1 MANPQPGDP
10 KLVAQIVNRL
20 KSQGLFDQFRR
31 DCLADVD
38 TKPAYQNLRQR
49 VDSFVSNHL
58 AGHTWSPHLNK
69 NQLRNNIRQQVLNS
83 GMLESGIDRIISQ
96 VVDPKINQMFRPQV
110 EKAVHEF
117 LNTVNIREEA
127 SVSTIQNEENNDS
140 SGATQQGL
148 STAGP
153 SGNVANDAMSIL
165 ETISSLNQEA
175 CAARSSTETPVLK
188 GTERASRKF
197 LPQHNF
203 DSTIEKD
210 HSSQEAQEKRD
221 AQEKSSPEPQIE
233 GGDTILN
240 HEELRDAPC
249 TNEEIINLLKDT
261 GSGSLSGGE
270 GVAESAEKCKIT
282 DKNEERKTKMIDKS
296 DEKKVKLIEKSDEK
310 KVNVIEKNKE
320 LNFNEND
327 RSDDS
332 RVKSSKEPD
341 KNDGQK
347 AKEIDMNEEQ
357 ISTLFDKCED
367 QKAKKMDKS
376 DKKLDILEKDKK
388 EDKQDNKTD
397 KKEEKREN
405 KTEKKIDR
413 LKSKEERA
421 WKEREADSR
430 KHTAYDR
437 PSSRYRVSQV
447 LKEEYSSEDSD
458 SDSDSLTD
466 ITVSSVHT
474 SDLSSFEEESEAVP
488 AVSDSTEEGEITSDD
503 DDENV
508 DSQSK
513 TNPQTGE
520 QSDGKTKIVRHSYV
534 HKPYLYSRYYSDSDD
549 EQTVEQHRQSMAR
562 AKEERLMRRQ
572 INREKLEEKR
582 KQKALEKVK
591 GVKTVNPK
599 STGKIGGEGS
609 SSKGCLKDV
618 LKEQIFL
625 EKKVLLSIQ
634 RQRESRLSESS
645 WKRRCD
651 HSEEDSR
658 DSYKSETFEKLS
670 STSKDPKHVRSENSH
685 LKSSRRSAEPLHTT
699 DEKKDDTKIEREQ
712 KRKTSLL
719 EGIADET
726 ETRDAKKRV
735 DRLES
740 NNEEHQKKKIS
751 SKTEKLKKDGNHADS
766 HNSRSAPKKDTKSSR
781 DKVDRE
787 RSLSDDKSSSRHR
800 HKTDSVQKAVEDL
813 GNRSSERGL
822 KGEEKQSKSSSDD
835 KTDRKSK
842 HKSEKKPLA
851 YSKEGRTDDSMRR
864 ESRKERSLST
874 EKSRSEHTSR
884 RSTSDSKT
892 HRNSQGRLK
901 ESASASQ
908 KKPETHLEEKC
919 DLDSANSD
927 SNSKHE
933 ESLHKDRRRSKS
945 SSEEKSLLKSKSKS
959 SLKLSKS
966 NDAES
971 HEVTQNPTKETSL
984 LGGDTS
990 KTSED
995 SVLKE
1000 SIVSKLKRIAYSG
1013 ISPEKES
1020 GHKIKHQSGDKASER
1035 YKSDLKDLSLCKQD
1049 KKLSTEC
1056 NKSRSLKQC
1065 SRELRKEETNKLQDK
1080 PLEGSPDK
1088 LQGGSM
1094 ALPKKA
1100 NKKITL
1106 DTRREVIPADKTIET
1121 PQTLTLAPVDGN
1133 VLTHKKLVGNC
1144 EDYSCSE
1151 QDSEVMETDSE
1162 EVPRN
1167 VSKSSEKLLTD
1178 SVLWKGETV
1187 LQVSADQSGDRGE
1200 LKAAKAILTLDS
1212 QVPCTNSS
1220 KKLYN
1225 STKNVDSKDLEANDC
1240 SEEDVMKQ
1248 GFHQMIDQYV
1258 KSNAFLNDESMHV
1271 QGCPIAQQSAEKSS
1285 LNKGPTSSV
1294 ISSSTSASVA
1304 KSPTDEERNCKPLP
1318 GIDLAVNSDLEKN
1331 RISCLTRGLLE
1342 NTNFAKETSEETCEK
1357 EIIEGMHE
1365 AEHIDKALVG
1375 LDTGNGEIMKLSN
1388 VEEEAHDIKA
1398 AVPEIILSTNTSE
1411 PEHSR
1416 VDVGAEID
1424 ETVVENKDAKPN
1436 AYSEIIGKTDSKTGH
1451 NMGNPVT
1458 LESVMESG
1466 TSVDVGTTTELKTL
1480 LTVQCSEVLK
1490 RDLLT
1495 GSIAEGSGISV
1506 NEAKTETSPCH
1517 NNTEKDENGIVDSRT
1532 KEDIGSNTQKD
1543 TGKWKHSSTESREAN
1558 IPGIRTSPENKVES
1572 TVIDLN
1578 ADNVFGTMRHPAKDD
1593 EATSSST
1600 IMDNDIGRTKETSM
1614 MRVEKESENAASS
1627 SGTVTGK
1634 NTKDRSFSSRT
1645 ATEKDT
1651 ENAATS
1657 STTLANISVCKSKD
1671 FVVSEKDGEAAS
1683 SSSNTVMSTSNHN
1696 SKDVESEVAIMSSEY
1711 DAEDSATS
1719 SGSLVG
1725 TSTWE
1730 IKVVKQCLQNDGEE
1744 AASSSES
1751 IMNTNTEERAAS
1763 SSETVVERHAE
1774 QRAATSSGT
1783 VMGRNTRERAASSS
1797 ESTVVRIS
1805 DERTASSSENMVE
1818 RTTEERAAS
1827 SSETMVNRNTEETT
1841 SSSSETVVDRNTDE
1855 ELAASSSENIVHEH
1869 IGENAASSSVTTED
1883 THTED
1888 RTASS
1893 SEITVNRHAEE
1904 RAASSSET
1912 VVNRHVDER
1921 TASSSGTMNDRNAEE
1936 RTTSSSE
1943 TTEDRNTGEPAAS
1956 SSENVADRNGEARAA
1971 SSSGTMEDKNKERS
1985 ASSSE
1990 TTVYRSTEERAASSS
2005 ETLVKR
2011 NTKDR
2016 SAYSSVSIMDVCAE
2030 ERTASSSG
2038 TLMDRNT
2045 EERTASS
2052 SGTGMDR
2059 RSDDRAASS
2068 SGATT
2073 SGGTEETA
2081 ASSSGTTMDGNTEDR
2096 AASSSETIM
2105 AGSAG
2110 ERTASSTGTLMD
2122 RITEKRA
2129 EVVMMCTQKNRED
2142 ATSSSSTSRDNVE
2155 IEIDTPTAMH
2165 RIVVYAEDNEN
2176 SIGEGHLG
2184 NSSCVALREG
2194 ASVSSA
2200 TNVKEMDSGLPSTHT
2215 NTTENN
2221 NALKMTINNEGRNSA
2236 PDTLQTELALNRDHV
2251 EDKEDAVSSA
2261 GSEEKH
2267 LSFTLGVRQDFE
2279 NTVTELGETEGD
2291 RTVTSAGTIVSIPSL
2306 AFENSGESE
2315 SNVSC
2320 ANLEKDDDA
2329 DGVSCANGIY
2339 PVEATVFEAAKKEN
2353 EAIVTADNLPE
2364 SDCEGAFSNTSVER
2378 DEADAMTSSVVHHLG
2393 QIGVLK
2399 FGSEEGESAVTS
2411 TGITVEEQSGGVA
2424 ACTEIE
2430 NIDFMI
2436 DSGVEEK
2443 DDGTLNMK
2451 DVKEGN
2457 FSEDDE
2463 SAITSTGTKEDE
2475 EGEGIVT
2482 STGNGNEDSSSCTGT
2497 EENVQSV
2504 VVPDI
2509 AGVEDPILST
2519 GLDQNKDE
2527 GMVTVTSVCEQQ
2539 PLHTKT
2545 SVTAEMEVH
2554 MSCLSANN
2562 AIEDAVS
2569 SADTECYINSA
2580 PTSASTN
2587 NQGIISKDR
2596 ENIHESS
2603 LTTVPVEDDE
2613 SIIAVEC
2620 KQENAESSST
2630 VRMSEIVEARQL
2642 PTETESREDLMRSAS
2657 IGEAKSKYAKDVI
2670 ENSTVLNAPVEPE
2683 VSAVSAE
2690 LKDEV
2695 HQSQCHTKE
2704 AECIITGKNYKE
2716 FDICLIKSVVESKF
2730 VEDNM
2735 LGNISSTEATSQ
2747 NSQNKSLIV
2756 GETLMQESV
2765 GSLSD
2770 DNTSLLDK
2778 LVSERNEER
2787 NSNSSHSIVEQDDS
2801 SSRNRAVDDHKQQIK
2816 IETCDL
2822 EQKIC
2827 KFEPEKVGN
2836 VKNTSESFAKD
2847 TAQVEKRK
2855 RGRPKKQPV
2864 PTQETQN
2871 PLKKEASERDCPSD
2885 VKLHSC
2891 ASPIGSPSEDSEKH
2905 SEKSST
2911 DDDASDK
2918 IKECLP
2924 RKGRKPKRSFSS
2936 TEETDLVEP
2945 KRKRQKSE
2953 STVQEDEEEDDGDAD
2968 DDDDDDNEVDD
2979 EDEDSK
2985 GATTRAA
2992 SKLEAQRKQPHKP
3005 TTRATSKLGIPDPIA
3020 SRERRTAKEKLTAD
3034 TKTAKSSHLG
3044 SKPQPASSLKRRR
3057 ETSPQPARTRGL
3069 QPQEETQIKR
3079 RKQQ

>member
-117 LNTVNIREEA
+117 LNTVNTGEEA

-140 SGATQQGL
+140 LGATQQGL

-153 SGNVANDAMSIL
+153 SGNVASDAMSIL

-188 GTERASRKF
+188 GTERASRKL

-210 HSSQEAQEKRD
+210 HSSEEAQEKRD
-221 AQEKSSPEPQIE
+221 SQEKSSPEPQVE

-249 TNEEIINLLKDT
+249 TNEEIMNLMKDT
-261 GSGSLSGGE
+261 GIGSLSSGE
-270 GVAESAEKCKIT
+270 GVVESAEKSKIT

-296 DEKKVKLIEKSDEK
+296 DERKVKLIEKSDEK
-310 KVNVIEKNKE
+310 KVNVIEKSKE

-327 RSDDS
+327 KSDDS
-332 RVKSSKEPD
+332 RVKSAKEPD
-341 KNDGQK
+341 KSEGLK
-347 AKEIDMNEEQ
+347 AKEIDMSEEQ
-357 ISTLFDKCED
+357 ISKLFDKCED
-367 QKAKKMDKS
+367 QKAKKMEKS
-376 DKKLDILEKDKK
+376 DKKLDSIEKDKK
-388 EDKQDNKTD
+388 EDKQENKTD

-405 KTEKKIDR
+405 KTEKKIDNSKKNDDR

-474 SDLSSFEEESEAVP
+474 SDLSSFEEESEGVP

-513 TNPQTGE
+513 TNPQTTE

-562 AKEERLMRRQ
+562 AKEERLIKRQ
-572 INREKLEEKR
+572 INREKLDVKR
-582 KQKALEKVK
+582 KQKALEKAK

-599 STGKIGGEGS
+599 SSGKIGGEGS

-645 WKRRCD
+645 WKRRYD

-685 LKSSRRSAEPLHTT
+685 LKSSKRSAEPLHTT
-699 DEKKDDTKIEREQ
+699 DEKKDETKIEREQ

-719 EGIADET
+719 EGIADES
-726 ETRDAKKRV
+726 ETRDVKKRV

-740 NNEEHQKKKIS
+740 NNEEHPKKKMS
-751 SKTEKLKKDGNHADS
+751 SKTQKLKKDGNHVDS

-781 DKVDRE
+781 EKGDRE

-800 HKTDSVQKAVEDL
+800 HKTDNVQKAVEDL
-813 GNRSSERGL
+813 DNRPSERGL
-822 KGEEKQSKSSSDD
+822 KGEDKQSKSSSDD

-842 HKSEKKPLA
+842 HKTEKKPLA
-851 YSKEGRTDDSMRR
+851 YSKEGRTDDSTRR

-874 EKSRSEHTSR
+874 EKSRSEHKSR

-901 ESASASQ
+901 ESAIASQ

-927 SNSKHE
+927 SNTKHE
-933 ESLHKDRRRSKS
+933 ENLHRDRRRSKS
-945 SSEEKSLLKSKSKS
+945 SSEEKSLLKSKSKIS
-959 SLKLSKS
+959 IKLSKS

-971 HEVTQNPTKETSL
+971 HEVAQNPAKDTSL

-990 KTSED
+990 KNSED

-1000 SIVSKLKRIAYSG
+1000 SIVSKLQRIAYSG
-1013 ISPEKES
+1013 ISPEKE
-1020 GHKIKHQSGDKASER
+1020 GCHKIKHQSGDKASER
-1035 YKSDLKDLSLCKQD
+1035 HKSDLKDVGLGKQD
-1049 KKLSTEC
+1049 KQLSTEC

-1065 SRELRKEETNKLQDK
+1065 SRELRKEDKLQEK

-1088 LQGGSM
+1088 PQGGSM

-1106 DTRREVIPADKTIET
+1106 DNRREVMTAGKTIET

-1133 VLTHKKLVGNC
+1133 VLTHKKLLGNC

-1151 QDSEVMETDSE
+1151 QESEVMETDSE

-1167 VSKSSEKLLTD
+1167 VSESSETLLTD
-1178 SVLWKGETV
+1178 SVLRKGETV
-1187 LQVSADQSGDRGE
+1187 LHVSADQCGDQDE
-1200 LKAAKAILTLDS
+1200 LKAAKAILTLES
-1212 QVPCTNSS
+1212 PVPSSNSS

-1225 STKNVDSKDLEANDC
+1225 STKNVDSKDFEANDC
-1240 SEEDVMKQ
+1240 SEENVMKQ
-1248 GFHQMIDQYV
+1248 GFHQMTEQYV
-1258 KSNAFLNDESMHV
+1258 KSNAFRNDENMHV
-1271 QGCPIAQQSAEKSS
+1271 QRCPIGQQSEEKSS
-1285 LNKGPTSSV
+1285 LNKGSTSSV
-1294 ISSSTSASVA
+1294 ISSSTSSSVA

-1318 GIDLAVNSDLEKN
+1318 GSDLAGNSHLEKN
-1331 RISCLTRGLLE
+1331 RLSCLTRGLLE
-1342 NTNFAKETSEETCEK
+1342 NTKVANESGKETCEK
-1357 EIIEGMHE
+1357 ELFEGMNE
-1365 AEHIDKALVG
+1365 AENSEKALIG
-1375 LDTGNGEIMKLSN
+1375 LDTGNGETVKLSN
-1388 VEEEAHDIKA
+1388 VEKVAHDIKT
-1398 AVPEIILSTNTSE
+1398 AVTEIILSTNTSG

-1416 VDVGAEID
+1416 VDVGAELD
-1424 ETVVENKDAKPN
+1424 ETVVENKDTKPN
-1436 AYSEIIGKTDSKTGH
+1436 VYSEMIDKTDPKTGH
-1451 NMGNPVT
+1451 NVGTTVT

-1480 LTVQCSEVLK
+1480 VTVHCSEILK

-1495 GSIAEGSGISV
+1495 GSVAEGSGISV
-1506 NEAKTETSPCH
+1506 CEANTETSPCQ
-1517 NNTEKDENGIVDSRT
+1517 NNTEKEENGIVDSRT
-1532 KEDIGSNTQKD
+1532 KENIGFNTQKD
-1543 TGKWKHSSTESREAN
+1543 TGKWKHSSTESREAKV
-1558 IPGIRTSPENKVES
+1558 PGIRTSPENKVES
-1572 TVIDLN
+1572 SVIDLN
-1578 ADNVFGTMRHPAKDD
+1578 ADNVFGTTRHPAKDD

-1600 IMDNDIGRTKETSM
+1600 VMDNSIGRMKETSM
-1614 MRVEKESENAASS
+1614 TRVEKECENAASS

-1634 NTKDRSFSSRT
+1634 TTKDRSFSSRT

-1657 STTLANISVCKSKD
+1657 STTLANISVCKSKG
-1671 FVVSEKDGEAAS
+1671 FVVSDKDGEAAS
-1683 SSSNTVMSTSNHN
+1683 SSSNTVMSTSNRN
-1696 SKDVESEVAIMSSEY
+1696 NKDVESEVAIMSSEY

-1730 IKVVKQCLQNDGEE
+1730 IKVVKQCSQNDGEE

-1774 QRAATSSGT
+1774 QRAATSSGA
-1783 VMGRNTRERAASSS
+1783 VMERNKRERAASSS
-1797 ESTVVRIS
+1797 ESTVVRIT
-1805 DERTASSSENMVE
+1805 DERTATSSENMVE
-1818 RTTEERAAS
+1818 RTTDERAAS
-1827 SSETMVNRNTEETT
+1827 SSETMVDRNTEETT
-1841 SSSSETVVDRNTDE
+1841 SSSSETMVDRNSNE
-1855 ELAASSSENIVHEH
+1855 ELAASSSENVVHEQT
-1869 IGENAASSSVTTED
+1869 GENAASSSVTTEG

-1893 SEITVNRHAEE
+1893 SEITVNRHTED

-1912 VVNRHVDER
+1912 VVNRNVEER

-1936 RTTSSSE
+1936 TTTSSSE
-1943 TTEDRNTGEPAAS
+1943 TPEDRNTGEPAAS
-1956 SSENVADRNGEARAA
+1956 SSENVGDRNGEARAA
-1971 SSSGTMEDKNKERS
+1971 SSSGTTEDKNTEERS

-1990 TTVYRSTEERAASSS
+1990 TTVDRNTEERAASSS

-2016 SAYSSVSIMDVCAE
+2016 SASSTVSIMDACAE

-2038 TLMDRNT
+2038 TMMDGNT

-2052 SGTGMDR
+2052 SGTVMDR
-2059 RSDDRAASS
+2059 SSDDRAASS
-2068 SGATT
+2068 SGAT
-2073 SGGTEETA
+2073 SYGGTEKTA

-2110 ERTASSTGTLMD
+2110 ERTATSTRTLMD

-2129 EVVMMCTQKNRED
+2129 EVVMMCTQKNTED
-2142 ATSSSSTSRDNVE
+2142 ATSSSSTSRDNVAT
-2155 IEIDTPTAMH
+2155 EIDTPTAMH
-2165 RIVVYAEDNEN
+2165 RVVYAEDNEN

-2184 NSSCVALREG
+2184 NSSCVALRDG

-2200 TNVKEMDSGLPSTHT
+2200 TNAQETDSGLPSTHPNIT
-2215 NTTENN
+2215 DNDD
-2221 NALKMTINNEGRNSA
+2221 ALKMTNNEGRKTL
-2236 PDTLQTELALNRDHV
+2236 PDTLQTETVLNRDHV

-2267 LSFTLGVRQDFE
+2267 LCFTLGVRQDFE
-2279 NTVTELGETEGD
+2279 NTVTALGETEGD

-2306 AFENSGESE
+2306 TFENSGESE
-2315 SNVSC
+2315 NNVSC
-2320 ANLEKDDDA
+2320 ANLEKDA

-2339 PVEATVFEAAKKEN
+2339 PEEATVFEAAKKEN
-2353 EAIVTADNLPE
+2353 GAIVTADNLPE
-2364 SDCEGAFSNTSVER
+2364 SDSEGAFNDTCVER
-2378 DEADAMTSSVVHHLG
+2378 DEADAMTSSIVHHLG

-2399 FGSEEGESAVTS
+2399 CGSEEGESAVTS

-2424 ACTEIE
+2424 TCTEIE

-2443 DDGTLNMK
+2443 DDCTLNMK
-2451 DVKEGN
+2451 SVKEGN

-2509 AGVEDPILST
+2509 AGVEDPVLST

-2527 GMVTVTSVCEQQ
+2527 GVVTVTSVCDQQ
-2539 PLHTKT
+2539 PLQTMT
-2545 SVTAEMEVH
+2545 SGTAELEVH
-2554 MSCLSANN
+2554 LSCASANN
-2562 AIEDAVS
+2562 VIEDAVS
-2569 SADTECYINSA
+2569 SADTEEFYKNSL

-2587 NQGIISKDR
+2587 NQCIISKDR

-2603 LTTVPVEDDE
+2603 LTTVPVEDEE
-2613 SIIAVEC
+2613 SIIAVAC
-2620 KQENAESSST
+2620 NQENAESSST
-2630 VRMSEIVEARQL
+2630 VRMSAIVEATQL
-2642 PTETESREDLMRSAS
+2642 QSETESCEDLICSAS
-2657 IGEAKSKYAKDVI
+2657 MGEGKSKYAKDVI
-2670 ENSTVLNAPVEPE
+2670 ENSTVLNVPVEPE
-2683 VSAVSAE
+2683 VSAISTE

-2695 HQSQCHTKE
+2695 HQSQCHRKE
-2704 AECIITGKNYKE
+2704 TECIITDKNNKE
-2716 FDICLIKSVVESKF
+2716 FDNCLIKTVVRSKL

-2735 LGNISSTEATSQ
+2735 LGNIASTEATSQ
-2747 NSQNKSLIV
+2747 NSQNKSLLV
-2756 GETLMQESV
+2756 GETLMQVSV
-2765 GSLSD
+2765 GSLSS
-2770 DNTSLLDK
+2770 DNTSLLAK
-2778 LVSERNEER
+2778 LASERNEEQT
-2787 NSNSSHSIVEQDDS
+2787 SNSSHSIVEQDDS
-2801 SSRNRAVDDHKQQIK
+2801 SVRNRAVDDHKQKIK

-2822 EQKIC
+2822 EQKIS
-2827 KFEPEKVGN
+2827 KSEPEKVGN
-2836 VKNTSESFAKD
+2836 GKDTSESIVKE
-2847 TAQVEKRK
+2847 TVQVEKRK

-2871 PLKKEASERDCPSD
+2871 PLKKQASEGDCPSD

-2905 SEKSST
+2905 GEKSST

-2918 IKECLP
+2918 SKESLP

-2936 TEETDLVEP
+2936 TEETDIVEP

-2953 STVQEDEEEDDGDAD
+2953 STVKENEEEDDDDAED
-2968 DDDDDDNEVDD
+2968 DDDYDNEVDD

-2992 SKLEAQRKQPHKP
+2992 SRLEAQR
-3005 TTRATSKLGIPDPIA
+3005 L
-3020 SRERRTAKEKLTAD
+3020 L
-3034 TKTAKSSHLG
+3034 
-3044 SKPQPASSLKRRR
+3044 
-3057 ETSPQPARTRGL
+3057 
-3069 QPQEETQIKR
+3069 
-3079 RKQQ
+3079 